1 METNWPWTACPWDSM
16 RDRSPPSSDTMEL
29 AKPQLCKIVH
39 MLSTVLPSFAELRVW
54 HLIKDLK
61 VCSAEVLTVFLCF
74 LLVSDQ
80 GQSWQGCF
88 HPPLAQPTFSAK
100 TFVLNSAQSGRI
112 WVYALNTMYFS
123 ACTYALLGDRLLWKL
138 SVFCALAVKWTVAC
152 CNAGWQSRNTSGSTP
167 AWRVF
172 QRRRWRRKWNKLWM
186 MLDCLTNES
195 LAQAPCPVSLN
206 LIYFSGQV
214 VQRDF
219 LFNASTESLSLTFI
233 SWCLFRWDAEEAVS
247 GLGFCWWFKGC
258 DSGWTHSWCW
268 SLRTQGHL
276 GSLAQIQTR

>member
-61 VCSAEVLTVFLCF
+61 VCPVEVLTVFLCF

-112 WVYALNTMYFS
+112 WVYALSTTYFS
-123 ACTYALLGDRLLWKL
+123 ACTYAVLGADFCGNFQSLVLWLLSELLL
-138 SVFCALAVKWTVAC
+138 VVMQVD
-152 CNAGWQSRNTSGSTP
+152 SRGTHLVLRPPEGSFRGEGEGGNGT
-167 AWRVF
+167 
-172 QRRRWRRKWNKLWM
+172 
-186 MLDCLTNES
+186 DCE
-195 LAQAPCPVSLN
+195 
-206 LIYFSGQV
+206 
-214 VQRDF
+214 
-219 LFNASTESLSLTFI
+219 
-233 SWCLFRWDAEEAVS
+233 
-247 GLGFCWWFKGC
+247 
-258 DSGWTHSWCW
+258 WCW
-268 SLRTQGHL
+268 TAS
-276 GSLAQIQTR
+276 QTNVSHKHPVRSV